1 MAKIKALVEIT
12 TAKDGKSTTFH
23 PGKEYPATA
32 AQLEGLVKDLH
43 YVELTETKDLAPA
56 GKGGKGAEGGKGGK
70 EDEV

>member
-23 PGKEYPATA
+23 PGKEYNATA
-32 AQLEGLVKDLH
+32 TQLEGLVKDLH
-43 YVELTETKDLAPA
+43 YTEVAESKDEAA
-56 GKGGKGAEGGKGGK
+56 TGKGAKGAKGAEGAK